1 MSLNPAREMEP
12 VDRSWN
18 LDDVP
23 VGGSEDFWL
32 PMGESYTGI
41 RLQIPI
47 RVLRGTQ
54 PGPTVGMTAALHGD
68 EINGTGAIREL
79 AVPGRLKPVRGTLI
93 MVPVL
98 NVASFDRH
106 SRYLPDRRDL
116 NRSFPGSPGGSSA
129 ARVAHE
135 IFRSIVRHCDY
146 LIDLHTAAVR
156 RTNYPQVRADMSN
169 PTVAAMATAFGTEVI
184 VDCTGVPGTL
194 RREATKIGCPTIILE
209 GGEVWKVEPTIVDVA
224 VRGIENVLR
233 HLNVIDGEIVQP
245 DKQVTLTRT
254 SWVRAEYGGFL
265 NFHVRPGDV
274 VTAGQPLATN
284 TDLLGGELPGAEPLV
299 SPFAGVVIGMTT
311 IPSVAPGQP
320 VCHIG
325 RMRAKDERNELRQNR
340 KGDETLESRTVEDL
354 SSNVR
359 VVQP

>member
-1 MSLNPAREMEP
+1 MSES
-12 VDRSWN
+12 SWD

-23 VGGSEDFWL
+23 VGGAKDFWL
-32 PMGESYTGI
+32 PMGETYTGI
-41 RLQIPI
+41 RMQIPI
-47 RVLRGTQ
+47 RVLRGPE
-54 PGPTVGMTAALHGD
+54 PGPTVGVTAALHGD

-79 AVPGRLKPVRGTLI
+79 AVPGRLTVRRGAVIL
-93 MVPVL
+93 VPVL

-116 NRSFPGSPGGSSA
+116 NRSFPGSPGGSLA
-129 ARVAHE
+129 ARIAYE
-135 IFRSIVRHCDY
+135 IFASITRRCDF

-156 RTNYPQVRADMSN
+156 RTNYPQVRADMSQAV
-169 PTVAAMATAFGTEVI
+169 VAGMARAFGTEII
-184 VDCTGVPGTL
+184 VDATGVPGTL
-194 RREATKIGCPTIILE
+194 RREANKIGCPTIILE

-233 HLNVIDGEIVQP
+233 HLEVIDGEIMQP
-245 DKQVTLTRT
+245 DKQVVLTKT
-254 SWVRAEYGGFL
+254 TWVRAEYGGFL

-274 VTAGQPLATN
+274 VATGQPLATN
-284 TDLLGGELPGAEPLV
+284 TDLLGGELSDGESLR

-325 RMRAKDERNELRQNR
+325 RMPTRGAREELRENR
-340 KGDETLESRTVEDL
+340 RGDETLESRTVDDL

-359 VVQP
+359 VVEP